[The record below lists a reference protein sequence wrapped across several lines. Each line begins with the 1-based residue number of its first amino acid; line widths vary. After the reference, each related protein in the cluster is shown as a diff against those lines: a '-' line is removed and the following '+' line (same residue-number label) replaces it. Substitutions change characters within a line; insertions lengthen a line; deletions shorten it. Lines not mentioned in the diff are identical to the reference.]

1 MLAAQCK
8 EIWNVSIPAIVCR
21 SSITALVLRE
31 HETNP
36 LTKVDCERRPST
48 SLHSWPC
55 VAKNRCFQK
64 QLPGSRVRFSKNL
77 VIDKST
83 YYVIRFQS
91 TRYEPTKR
99 AHRPL
104 PL

>member
-21 SSITALVLRE
+21 SSIPALVLRE

-36 LTKVDCERRPST
+36 LTKVDCERRPSI
-48 SLHSWPC
+48 SLHSWLC
-55 VAKNRCFQK
+55 VAKSRCFQK
-64 QLPGSRVRFSKNL
+64 QLPGSRVQFSNNL

-83 YYVIRFQS
+83 CYVIRFQVA
-91 TRYEPTKR
+91 RYEPTKS
-99 AHRPL
+99 AHRPH